1 MVQIHKFRIRV
12 TVIFTSNYLMLCMS
26 KIITTKSG
34 WNSFS
39 GHRLLKAGAC
49 ATPFWCGNWELYFLG
64 FLHPGWG
71 GYSLELR
78 SLTPTG
84 NMRNRCRSHNDLFLS
99 IWVKNSINT
108 IPWAP
113 RGEEEG
119 SPHTQ
124 TSLQLII
131 EAMASCRRHLRM
143 MLLPTAVTCAGEQG
157 TVRCANNLLPYL
169 LGFFLNQ
176 GLWGTKTT
184 HISQLVVP
192 FSAHISLVLNI

>member
-1 MVQIHKFRIRV
+1 MWK
-12 TVIFTSNYLMLCMS
+12 L
-26 KIITTKSG
+26 G
-34 WNSFS
+34 A
-39 GHRLLKAGAC
+39 LLS
-49 ATPFWCGNWELYFLG
+49 WFLASRG
-64 FLHPGWG
+64 LPGWG

-84 NMRNRCRSHNDLFLS
+84 NMRNRCRSLDDLFLS

-119 SPHTQ
+119 SPRTQ
-124 TSLQLII
+124 SSLQLII

-143 MLLPTAVTCAGEQG
+143 MLLLTAMTCTGEQE
-157 TVRCANNLLPYL
+157 TVRCANNPLSYL

-176 GLWGTKTT
+176 GLRGTDWGTKTT
-184 HISQLVVP
+184 HTSQLVVP
-192 FSAHISLVLNI
+192 FSDHISLVLNI